1 MTDALTSL
9 SLRNFRC
16 SHQGARCAL
25 IFPFFFAALG
35 RLDYRLRQVFR
46 LFSVSQHFL
55 STLTDQTIILLNLF
69 PQGILLPPEIE
80 DLVRLFQLKGLD
92 QPQRLLALSAL
103 LFL

>member
-1 MTDALTSL
+1 MTSTYQVAWMASTLMAYAMSTLAACALRTVMTDALTSL

-46 LFSVSQHFL
+46 LFSVS
-55 STLTDQTIILLNLF
+55 
-69 PQGILLPPEIE
+69 
-80 DLVRLFQLKGLD
+80 
-92 QPQRLLALSAL
+92 
-103 LFL
+103 